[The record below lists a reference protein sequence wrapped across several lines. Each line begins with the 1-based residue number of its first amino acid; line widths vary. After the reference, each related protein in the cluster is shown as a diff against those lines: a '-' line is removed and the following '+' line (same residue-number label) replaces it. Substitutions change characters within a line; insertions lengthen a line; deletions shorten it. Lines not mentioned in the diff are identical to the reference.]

1 MNAKLPQHEIVLLGI
16 GHTNAHVLRMW
27 RMNPL
32 PGARLTCVSNFAVA
46 TYSGMLPGTLAG
58 YYQPSDME
66 IDLVRLSAAAGA
78 RLILG
83 EVTGLDSER
92 QELHFAARPPLPF
105 DALSIGVGSRPMEVP
120 GDAGQVLL
128 IKPMQTF
135 LARLDGRLS
144 ELFNE
149 PSERPRRI
157 VVVGAGAGGFEVT
170 CCLDKRLR
178 DAYPAEAFTLALLD
192 RGSEV
197 LSSMPTRTQSLARQ
211 KLDQKEVRVLLEKQI
226 SHIDSSGRMQL
237 DGGEELEAD
246 LVIWATSARAPS
258 VLGCFDLPK
267 DDRGFL
273 LTKSTLQTTTQESIF
288 AVGDCGTIPEEKAAK
303 AGVHAVRQGPVLWE
317 NLRRYLTEKSLEN
330 WKPQKSFLTLLNTA
344 DKRAI
349 LTYKGVS
356 LHARWCWWLKD
367 WIDRGF
373 MAKYQ
378 NYEPRMTSPASASS
392 TPEAMQCGG
401 CGSKVP
407 ASILSNVLAKL
418 NNPESE
424 RVILGV
430 RETEDV
436 AVLENAS
443 SGQIA
448 VTTDFFTAFVD
459 DPFLLGHVAAENALS
474 DLYASVSDP
483 QAALAM
489 VTVPHGPEQRQEQ
502 FLREVLEGALQ
513 AFRPAGV
520 PIVGGHTIE
529 GEQATV
535 GFTILGDSCPQRR
548 SRKAGLRLGDRL
560 VLTKP
565 LGTGVLLAAHSQ
577 ASCAADW
584 WTTLVASMLQS
595 NGDASLAAREVGV
608 QAMTD
613 VTGFGLAGHLCEM
626 LEASGVSAEISLESL
641 PLLPGAEDLAG
652 QGIESTLAPGNRW
665 FEEQIRASETTRS
678 SARYQLLFDPQ
689 TSGGL
694 LIGVAGEQL
703 DSLLEKL
710 PASAKVIGQVC
721 EPLGEGTVLSV
732 H

>member
-1 MNAKLPQHEIVLLGI
+1 MNEDLPQHEIVLLGI

-27 RMNPL
+27 RMHPL
-32 PGARLTCVSNFAVA
+32 PGMRLTCVSNFSVA
-46 TYSGMLPGTLAG
+46 AYSGMLPGTLARL
-58 YYQPSDME
+58 YQPSEME

-83 EVTGLDSER
+83 EVTGLDSKR
-92 QELHFAARPPLPF
+92 QELHFAARPPLPY
-105 DALSIGVGSRPMEVP
+105 DLLSIGVGSRPTEVP
-120 GDAGQVLL
+120 GDADKVLL

-135 LARLDGRLS
+135 LARLDERLS
-144 ELFNE
+144 ELSNK
-149 PSERPRRI
+149 PSECPRSI

-178 DAYPAEAFTLALLD
+178 DAYPAQAFTLALLD
-192 RGSEV
+192 RGSEI
-197 LSSMPTRTQSLARQ
+197 LSSMPTRTQSLGRKA
-211 KLDQKEVRVLLEKQI
+211 LDRKGVKVLLDKQI
-226 SHIDSSGRMQL
+226 AHIDASGRIQL
-237 DGGEELEAD
+237 AGGDELEAD

-258 VLGCFDLPK
+258 VLDHFELPK

-273 LTKSTLQTTTQESIF
+273 LTKSTLQSVDADSVF
-288 AVGDCGTIPEEKAAK
+288 AVGDCGSRAGGAAAK

-317 NLRRYLTEKSLEN
+317 NLRRYLAGETLEN

-356 LHARWCWWLKD
+356 IHAGWCWWLKD

-378 NYEPRMTSPASASS
+378 DYQPRMTSPASPSS
-392 TPEAMQCGG
+392 TKEEMHCGG

-407 ASILSNVLAKL
+407 ASILSDVLEIID
-418 NNPESE
+418 NPESD
-424 RVILGV
+424 RVIQGLNQPD
-430 RETEDV
+430 DV
-436 AVLENAS
+436 AVLANAS
-443 SGQIA
+443 SQQTA
-448 VTTDFFTAFVD
+448 VSTDFFTAFVD
-459 DPFLLGHVAAENALS
+459 DPFLLGQVAAENALS
-474 DLYASVSDP
+474 DLYASAGDP
-483 QAALAM
+483 RAALAM
-489 VTVPHGPEQRQEQ
+489 VTVPHGPPRRQEQ

-520 PIVGGHTIE
+520 SIVGGHTIA

-535 GFTILGDSCPQRR
+535 GFTVLGDSDPQRR
-548 SRKAGLRLGDRL
+548 TQKSRLQAGDQL

-565 LGTGVLLAAHSQ
+565 LGTGILLAAYSQ
-577 ASCAADW
+577 AKCEADW
-584 WTTLVASMLQS
+584 WEIIVASMLQS
-595 NGDASLAAREVGV
+595 NRDASLAAQEVGV

-641 PLLPGAEDLAG
+641 PLLPGAEDLVG

-665 FEEQIRASETTRS
+665 FEEQIRTKETTRS
-678 SARYQLLFDPQ
+678 SASYQLLFDPQ

-703 DSLLEKL
+703 NSLLEKL
-710 PASAKVIGQVC
+710 PDSAKVFGQVG
-721 EPLGEGTVLSV
+721 EPLGEGKVLSV
-732 H
+732 N